1 MSEEP
6 ILVGVSGGVATVTL
20 NRPGQMNALDMATK
34 VDLLAVLQ
42 RIQSQPE
49 VRAVVLAVTGRA
61 FCVGQDLRE
70 FLIQRDQCDVEAL
83 FRTVGDH
90 FGPITEALATMH
102 KPVVAAIQGAAAGA
116 GLSLALAADFR
127 IASPEATFTTAF
139 SAIGLSPDTGMSWY
153 LPRLVGS
160 AKALELLMLS
170 PTLSAEEALALGL
183 VNEVVAPEGLAAS
196 ARELADRLASGPTLA
211 FARIRE
217 LVRGSGRLSL
227 QEALAGEH
235 QAIID
240 TGGSEDHDGAIRAFV
255 RKERAAFHG
264 R

>member
-1 MSEEP
+1 
-6 ILVGVSGGVATVTL
+6 VT
-20 NRPGQMNALDMATK
+20 
-34 VDLLAVLQ
+34 
-42 RIQSQPE
+42 S
-49 VRAVVLAVTGRA
+49 
-61 FCVGQDLRE
+61 
-70 FLIQRDQCDVEAL
+70 VEAL

-90 FGPITEALATMH
+90 FGPISEALATMN

-127 IASPEATFTTAF
+127 IASREATLTTAF

-153 LPRLVGS
+153 LPRVAGS
-160 AKALELLMLS
+160 AKAVELLMLS
-170 PTLSAEEALALGL
+170 PTLTAEEALVLGL
-183 VNEVVAPEGLAAS
+183 VNEVVPPEDLAAS

-217 LVRGSGRLSL
+217 LVRDSGRLSL

-235 QAIID
+235 RAIID
-240 TGGSEDHDGAIRAFV
+240 TGGSADHDAAIRAFV
-255 RKERAAFHG
+255 RKERPAFHG